1 MDLTPAFFDRWR
13 EHRELQYVDHV
24 LEVFDQ
30 ADPDDDWLGGARR
43 RARAM
48 ETHASLRHAGV
59 EVGELEGVQAVLID
73 GKRDDVGNVDV
84 AAVTTYAAALDV
96 AHAAAHQRAAVTPA
110 LLDDL
115 HARLCGGA
123 SEPANGGTDGDLAA
137 LCDWLAAPPDD
148 LHAVVVAAL
157 AHLELLRLRRFA
169 DGNARLARLTLLL
182 LLDRS
187 GYGFL
192 DLLAPS
198 LAWHDPR
205 KALDTPAE
213 QLSPDKAET
222 NPLVEHVVHDIAVG
236 VRDMVAWVRAEEFP
250 GSLQALLFGFPLQP

>member
-13 EHRELQYVDHV
+13 EHRELQYIDHV
-24 LEVFDQ
+24 LDVFGQ
-30 ADPDDDWLGGARR
+30 ADPEEEWLQGAQK

-59 EVGELEGVQAVLID
+59 EVGEPEGVEAVLVD
-73 GKRDDVGNVDV
+73 GATEDVGSVDV
-84 AAVTTYAAALDV
+84 CAVTAYAAALDI
-96 AHAAAHQRAAVTPA
+96 AIAAAHEQAPVTPA

-115 HARLCGGA
+115 HARLCGGDA
-123 SEPANGGTDGDLAA
+123 DQPNRATDSELAG

-157 AHLELLRLRRFA
+157 AHLELLRIRRFA

-187 GYGFL
+187 GYGYL

-198 LAWHDPR
+198 VAWRDPR
-205 KALDTPAE
+205 KQLGTAAE

-222 NPLVEHVVHDIAVG
+222 DPLVEHAVHDIAVA